1 MNKDEDD
8 ENSLKKKKKREI
20 AAGQRHLHSAD
31 KNSITSRLP
40 AREKLILSGVISLSS
55 RFNYLII

>member
-31 KNSITSRLP
+31 KNSITSWLP
-40 AREKLILSGVISLSS
+40 AREKGIIW
-55 RFNYLII
+55 RYLFIFSF